1 MNIDTVVFDLGNVLV
16 TFQPKREMEA
26 LYGAQTAQRMYS
38 LFFPDLWN
46 AYDQGVMD
54 KEMLVEQAT
63 KQDGKLQDQIAD
75 WMNRWTDYLLPY
87 PENVRLVLR
96 LKERG
101 FKSLYFNATSMKMPC
116 RHLKQ
121 RGLFELFDGGI
132 YSCKEKLIKP
142 DQKIYEK
149 LLDTYDLKASQ
160 CLFIDDSLANIQAAK
175 KGGHARSAFRR
186 NRKAAYTFKR
196 KTAVVY
202 LCLILLK

>member
-87 PENVRLVLR
+87 PENMRLVLR

-101 FKSLYFNATSMKMPC
+101 FKTYILSNINEDALQA
-116 RHLKQ
+116 LEA
-121 RGLFELFDGGI
+121 RGLFDLFDGGI

-160 CLFIDDSLANIQAAK
+160 CLFIDDSLVNIQAAK
-175 KGGHARSAFRR
+175 KAGMQGLHLEGIE
-186 NRKAAYTFKR
+186 KLHT
-196 KTAVVY
+196 
-202 LCLILLK
+202 LLKERLL